1 MLSFLFQQ
9 TKQGQLKTTPVTTLT
24 RPLTAEELARL
35 KQQQLAQQQKLGQV
49 QAGQPVAGTSGSV
62 AQIQHHAQ
70 AGQVR
75 FLIEMFGL
83 NIFYLI

>member
-1 MLSFLFQQ
+1 M
-9 TKQGQLKTTPVTTLT
+9 TTLT
-24 RPLTAEELARL
+24 RPLTADELARL

-70 AGQVR
+70 AGQVS
-75 FLIEMFGL
+75 LIINWSMKL
-83 NIFYLI
+83 LIFIGIVVRLLDFS